1 MRFVSAIIVAAGLAV
16 APATAQAAD
25 WWWVA
30 GDPGDDQAWFVDA
43 DSINGSGDELSF
55 QQMHVTRS
63 APAATESRTVSC
75 GGHRD
80 DPVERFVCASEE
92 ERLSIGAMLGPVAPQ
107 VAAAAIFNTPPLQ
120 SAQR

>member
-16 APATAQAAD
+16 APAAQAAD

-30 GDPGDDQAWFVDA
+30 GDPGDSHAWFVDA
-43 DSINGSGDELSF
+43 DSINGSGDEVSF
-55 QQMHVTRS
+55 QQMHITR
-63 APAATESRTVSC
+63 AGPAAAEMRTVSC
-75 GGHRD
+75 GGHRN
-80 DPVERFVCASEE
+80 DPVERFVCASDE

-107 VAAAAIFNTPPLQ
+107 VAAAAIFTTPPLQ

>member
-1 MRFVSAIIVAAGLAV
+1 MRFVSAIIVAAGVAV
-16 APATAQAAD
+16 APAAAQAAD

-30 GDPGDDQAWFVDA
+30 GDPGDHEAWFVDTN
-43 DSINGSGDELSF
+43 SISGSGDELSF

-63 APAATESRTVSC
+63 APAAAELRTVSC
-75 GGHRD
+75 GGDRD
-80 DPVERFVCASEE
+80 DPIERFVCAGKQ
-92 ERLSIGAMLGPVAPQ
+92 ERLSIGAMLGPVAPE